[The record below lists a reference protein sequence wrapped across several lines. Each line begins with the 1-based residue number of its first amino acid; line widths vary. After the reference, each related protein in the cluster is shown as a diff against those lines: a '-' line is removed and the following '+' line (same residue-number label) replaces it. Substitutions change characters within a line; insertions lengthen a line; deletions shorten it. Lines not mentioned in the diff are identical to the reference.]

1 MRSFSA
7 AASASIWVLMARV
20 HSSSMVGTGPDRT
33 TASSPPDPDK
43 RRDQDVAELPQ
54 ASVEEGRRHSALD
67 LLRDVDV
74 EVRVT
79 RRHE

>member
-7 AASASIWVLMARV
+7 AASIWVLMARV
-20 HSSSMVGTGPDRT
+20 PVLRWWALGLIDVRLRHQ
-33 TASSPPDPDK
+33 PDPDE

-54 ASVEEGRRHSALD
+54 ASVEEGRGHSALD

-79 RRHE
+79 PRHE